1 MSSCA
6 YLPTPETQFFE
17 ATGLHVKKVWFGNP
31 SFLKDSR
38 FSLGFPF
45 GLEEKA
51 TVKRIPQGGGRQA
64 VQRIHLL
71 YRIRIPADL
80 LRYISWLQIRI
91 PANLFNYCDTPIG

>member
-1 MSSCA
+1 
-6 YLPTPETQFFE
+6 
-17 ATGLHVKKVWFGNP
+17 VKKVWFDNP

-64 VQRIHLL
+64 VQPDPFLN
-71 YRIRIPADL
+71 ADPDPSQL
-80 LRYISWLQIRI
+80 LRYDTFWSK
-91 PANLFNYCDTPIG
+91 LF

>member
-1 MSSCA
+1 MLNI
-6 YLPTPETQFFE
+6 YLLTYKYNSVTPFFE
-17 ATGLHVKKVWFGNP
+17 ATGLLVEKVWFGNP

-64 VQRIHLL
+64 VTADPFLNADPDPGQFIAVHPVHLL
-71 YRIRIPADL
+71 
-80 LRYISWLQIRI
+80 
-91 PANLFNYCDTPIG
+91 F